1 MKFEEEIRRDQV
13 WLRGFFMGPT
23 GSGKSKGAL
32 TVASL
37 LFGGD
42 LPITLIN
49 SEKGRGKLYADRFKV
64 SYIGIEDEE
73 SLGPETWIR
82 AFDLAE
88 ERNPGGII
96 VADSASHEYAGRD
109 GILQRAS
116 RFGDWKSVRPMHEG
130 FVERVQRLESHLI
143 VCVRAKMQYEVTE
156 DDRPDGSGRKRQT
169 VTMLGVGPVQD
180 KDFQYEF
187 NLVGRFELATHTVAF
202 SGHVDPLIDTEWDL
216 DQQGSE
222 VATKLEKWLSE
233 GDPIEPT
240 KKAEPAEIEKLRASL
255 LAEGIKAERIESGFV
270 TARHDNNGFLHP
282 DYVAEQLSKSV
293 DRVARKAKK
302 AAEAT
307 QEPASGDESDQAGRA
322 AVPAGVGAQEALD
335 TGPDPDGQ

>member
-1 MKFEEEIRRDQV
+1 MRFEEEIRRDQV
-13 WLRGFFMGPT
+13 WLRGFLMGPT

-32 TVASL
+32 TLASL
-37 LFGGD
+37 LFGGE
-42 LPITLIN
+42 LPVTLIN

-73 SLGPETWIR
+73 SLGPETWEQ

-96 VADSASHEYAGRD
+96 VADSVSHEYAGRD
-109 GILQRAS
+109 GILKRAD
-116 RFGDWKSVRPMHEG
+116 RFGDWKNVRPMHEG
-130 FVERVQRLESHLI
+130 FVERIQRLESHLI

-156 DDRPDGSGRKRQT
+156 EDRPNGNGKRQT

-216 DQQGSE
+216 DQQGPE
-222 VATKLEKWLSE
+222 VAAKLEKWLSE
-233 GDPIEPT
+233 GDPIKIAE
-240 KKAEPAEIEKLRASL
+240 KAAPEEIEKLRASL
-255 LAEGIKAERIESGFV
+255 VAEKFKSDRIEAGF
-270 TARHDNNGFLHP
+270 AAAKRDNGGYLHP
-282 DYVAEQLSKSV
+282 DYVAEQLAKSEE
-293 DRVARKAKK
+293 RLAKKAKK
-302 AAEAT
+302 AEEDAE
-307 QEPASGDESDQAGRA
+307 RA
-322 AVPAGVGAQEALD
+322 ALAAEEASAAE
-335 TGPDPDGQ
+335 PVAEPDGQ